1 MLHPVAS
8 RPQDD
13 LLPFPARAVDNQ
25 GLARRWVKILTR
37 RKTVGRYDWS
47 MTLPRTIRRQ
57 RPLAWLGLVAIL
69 LLSIVPTISQ
79 VVASLA
85 IRSDNASTSQHHV
98 AHEASQHD
106 HAGEPCPD
114 GKRGDHWQ
122 KCGYC
127 DFLAHTPALGHVAYC
142 PQFCVSLPPVLV
154 SAGTP
159 QRARSA
165 YFLAAQ
171 PRGPP
176 GFLA

>member
-1 MLHPVAS
+1 
-8 RPQDD
+8 
-13 LLPFPARAVDNQ
+13 
-25 GLARRWVKILTR
+25 
-37 RKTVGRYDWS
+37 
-47 MTLPRTIRRQ
+47 MTLPRTVRRQ
-57 RPLAWLGLVAIL
+57 RPVAWLALVAIL

-79 VVASLA
+79 VVASRA
-85 IRSDNASTSQHHV
+85 SRSDDAAARQHHV
-98 AHEASQHD
+98 AHEASLHE
-106 HAGEPCPD
+106 HAGEPGMQHPD
-114 GKRGDHWQ
+114 GAKHGDHWQ

-176 GFLA
+176 DFLA